1 MRNRLIVAV
10 FCVLFLLCGPLSLAQ
25 EAGQAPPGGAGEQFI
40 SINLTG
46 DVDLRTFLAYV
57 SDRTGKRF
65 IYDDAKFPSKKVTL
79 LAPMK
84 LPEDKLFSLLEAML
98 EYEGFALEPVG
109 DWLIKVQR
117 VQEAASK
124 PLPFFLPEEVA
135 DIPDSDAMIT
145 LAYKL
150 EYVGVNEMKTA
161 LATFLG
167 ATQAGAAW
175 LQRSNIMIITG
186 YARNIRRI
194 VDIIRMVDNP
204 DNVPVY
210 EIIPL
215 QHTDAETLGR
225 QIARVLQAESAILGA
240 DRGQQPQVEVD
251 IATNSLIVVA
261 VPDGL
266 RKIKDLIAVLDV
278 KPEPGKRNFK
288 IYRLKNAKAED
299 VAPTLQAL
307 IQDRP
312 SGVRPVPG
320 ARGARGA
327 PPGQPRAVAG
337 TLGAAQVRI
346 MGDDAQNAIIVIAP
360 PDVQS
365 EVEYLITELD
375 RRRPQ
380 VVITALVV
388 QVSGNETLDWGVELA
403 SWGKDGIG
411 VTDFGFSTYDYTTGE
426 RVITEGLGLTGAVIN
441 DDQIPVLL
449 RALLVDSGGKIVAKP
464 KIVVNDNAPAK
475 FQSEEDQPF
484 TSVNTVT
491 STTATTSFGGYESA
505 GTTLDIVPHIGE
517 GDYLGL
523 EISIN
528 LSQFTGEAPSPEVP
542 PARRRDTL
550 TTELT
555 VPDQATIVIGGL
567 SGYFSTEAVSKVPI
581 LGDIPLLG
589 ALFRRTRTV
598 RDDSTEYIFIKA
610 QIARDED
617 FKRLLDISGEATDDA
632 KRLEATI
639 ERRDDAVAQRAFQD
653 EAEPSAE
660 EQQ

>member
-1 MRNRLIVAV
+1 M
-10 FCVLFLLCGPLSLAQ
+10 LAQ
-25 EAGQAPPGGAGEQFI
+25 ETAQAPSGGAGERFI

-46 DVDLRTFLAYV
+46 EVDLRTFLDYV
-57 SDRTGKRF
+57 SDRTGKVF
-65 IYDDAKFPSKKVTL
+65 LYDNKFSGKVTL
-79 LAPMK
+79 LAPVK
-84 LPEDKLFSLLEAML
+84 LPEDRLFDLLEAML

-117 VQEAASK
+117 AQEAATK
-124 PLPFFLPEEVA
+124 PLPFYRPEDLA
-135 DIPDSDAMIT
+135 DIPDSDTMIT

-150 EYVGVNEMKTA
+150 EYVGVPEIQTS

-167 ATQAGAAW
+167 AARTGAAW
-175 LQRSNIMIITG
+175 LQRSNIIIITD

-194 VDIIRMVDNP
+194 VDIIRMVDNA
-204 DNVPVY
+204 DNVPDY

-215 QHTDAETLGR
+215 EYADAETLGR

-240 DRGQQPQVEVD
+240 SKGQQPQVEVD

-261 VPDGL
+261 VPAGL
-266 RKIKDLIAVLDV
+266 EKIKGLIADLDV
-278 KPEPGKRNFK
+278 EPEPGKRNFK
-288 IYRLKNAKAED
+288 IYRLKNATAED

-312 SGVRPVPG
+312 SGVRARPVPG
-320 ARGARGA
+320 ARGA
-327 PPGQPRAVAG
+327 PPAQARAVAG

-346 MGDDAQNAIIVIAP
+346 MGDEAQNAVIVIAP
-360 PDVQS
+360 PDVQL
-365 EVEYLITELD
+365 EVEYLINELD

-411 VTDFGFSTYDYTTGE
+411 VTSFGFSTYDYATGE
-426 RVITEGLGLTGAVIN
+426 RVIEEGLGLTGAVIN

-449 RALLVDSGGKIVAKP
+449 RALRVDSGGKIVARP
-464 KIVVNDNAPAK
+464 KIVVNDNAEAQ

-505 GTTLDIVPHIGE
+505 GTTLNITPHIGE

-523 EISIN
+523 EISLN

-617 FKRLLDISGEATDDA
+617 FERLLGISNEATEDA
-632 KRLEATI
+632 KRLEATV
-639 ERRDDAVAQRAFQD
+639 ERRKDAVAQRAFQD

-660 EQQ
+660 EQQQTVNGY